1 MPPFPKPNITYK
13 VDVTKEIKNIAL
25 YQKNKPDRKIPAKK
39 KNKLLLATWNIANLG
54 TQKREAEHYK
64 IIAEMLKWFDII
76 AIQEINDNLEG
87 LRHLQK
93 ELPANYQVIFTDA
106 SGNNERMCF
115 MFNNKKVKQMEKIG
129 EIAVAVEDLADVK
142 LPEIKSEFKGFSR
155 SPFLATFKINN
166 FVVALINAHS
176 YFGDESKIKSIERR
190 SLEAYCIARWADLR
204 RKSKN
209 CYTPNIIALGDFNL
223 PKIEPGDLVYKA
235 LLARGFEIP
244 EHSTKIYSN
253 ISNDMHYDQIVFMP
267 GLKSLITNTGVFD
280 FDGALFT
287 ELWDKEKPNILKN
300 YLRYYISDHR
310 IKWIEISAD

>member
-1 MPPFPKPNITYK
+1 MPPFPKPSIAYK

-64 IIAEMLKWFDII
+64 IIAEMLSWFDII

-93 ELPANYQVIFTDA
+93 ELPSNYQVIFTDA

-176 YFGDESKIKSIERR
+176 YFGDESKIESIERR

-287 ELWDKEKPNILKN
+287 ELWNKEKPNILKN